1 MINLLNIENLSR
13 LFLKRCVKKWVYKKM
28 VFKVTVPVM
37 MDPLPPSFDEGP
49 STSVAKPPENIPV

>member
-1 MINLLNIENLSR
+1 MGIQ
-13 LFLKRCVKKWVYKKM
+13 KM